1 MSDAQ
6 SIRRREATKQCKND
20 IQWGKTLHCEPCL
33 YEVLT
38 DPIVATLMNRDEVNP
53 ADLERLLTE

>member
-6 SIRRREATKQCKND
+6 SIRRREATTQCKND
-20 IQWGKTLHCEPCL
+20 IQWGKTLRSEPCL

-38 DPIVATLMNRDEVNP
+38 DPIVATLMYRDEVNP
-53 ADLERLLTE
+53 ADLERLLTG